1 MQKMPAVTKTLLL
14 PLCSLLL
21 LAACTL
27 TNVPPTATP
36 QPTPVPLL
44 LPTTPPVIAPGTVL
58 TPVGGSTTGSIS
70 TCPLTPPTWIAYT
83 VQAGD
88 SLGAISVAVDTPLQD
103 LVTNNCLADANS
115 LFADQVIYLPRLP

>member
-1 MQKMPAVTKTLLL
+1 MIRIPVIAKSLLL
-14 PLCSLLL
+14 APIALLL
-21 LAACTL
+21 LAACNL

-44 LPTTPPVIAPGTVL
+44 LPTIPPVIAPGTVL
-58 TPVGGSTTGSIS
+58 TPVGGSTTGTVS
-70 TCPLTPPTWIAYT
+70 TCPLTPPTWIPYT

-103 LVTNNCLADANS
+103 LVTNNCLQDANS